1 VIQGILA
8 SKHFDKML
16 LVFLFVI
23 LGVLCLHL
31 MHKADAGGNDSNFIT
46 WAEGAATT
54 CLGALIGMIKGEMS
68 ASAATMPAAVTTT
81 AETTGTTT
89 EGK

>member
-54 CLGALIGMIKGEMS
+54 CLGALIGLIKGEMS
-68 ASAATMPAAVTTT
+68 GENKTPASTTAVTT
-81 AETTGTTT
+81 ATTT